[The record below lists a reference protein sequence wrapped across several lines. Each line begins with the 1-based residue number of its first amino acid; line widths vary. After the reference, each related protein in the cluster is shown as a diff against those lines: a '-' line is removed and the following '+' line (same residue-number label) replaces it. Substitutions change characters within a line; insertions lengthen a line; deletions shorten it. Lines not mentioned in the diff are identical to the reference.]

1 MKERREDQHD
11 NLERWLITYSDL
23 ITLLLALF
31 IMMYTFSRQDAQKYQ
46 EAAGQLKTIFSGGSA
61 IPNTGP
67 GSTGVIPLLKT
78 EPEVAQQLEKEVQG
92 MAEAK
97 DAGHKISVL
106 SDERGTVIRVM
117 DKAFFDTGKADLKD
131 TARTALM
138 KIAPILKTSH
148 NQIMIEGHTDNVPI
162 NTAEFTSNWELSVRR
177 ATEVVRYLI
186 ETYGFP
192 PGRISASGYAEYRP
206 VAPNDTGENRAL
218 NRRIEIILLRPSMSD
233 PAGPPAGSSGTFAA
247 PSPGP
252 ISLPPRG

>member
-1 MKERREDQHD
+1 MKERKEDQHD

-31 IMMYTFSRQDAQKYQ
+31 IMMYTVSRQDAQKYH
-46 EAAGQLKTIFSGGSA
+46 EAAGQLKTIFSGRSA
-61 IPNTGP
+61 VLNTGP
-67 GSTGVIPLLKT
+67 GAGSNAAIPLLKT
-78 EPEVAQQLEKEVQG
+78 EPQVAQQLEKEVQG

-106 SDERGTVIRVM
+106 SDERGIVIRVM
-117 DKAFFDTGKADLKD
+117 DRAFFDTGKADLKD

-138 KIAPILKTSH
+138 KIAPILKASH

-162 NTAEFTSNWELSVRR
+162 NTTEFTSNWELSVRR

-206 VAPNDTGENRAL
+206 VAPNDSGENRAL
-218 NRRIEIILLRPSMSD
+218 NRRIEIILLRPSISD
-233 PAGPPAGSSGTFAA
+233 PAVPSAGS
-247 PSPGP
+247 
-252 ISLPPRG
+252 